1 MSNSIIR
8 AAIEGRLKPWAAAH
22 APALPVAF
30 ENVSYTPTVGTAYLR
45 GYLMPANTKNPS
57 IGGKHKAY
65 HGMYQ
70 VSLYFPGGAGTGDV
84 EAAAK
89 EIEVLFELPT
99 TMQRQGRN
107 VRITRTPA
115 IAKGMPDDTGFF
127 MVPVTIWYEMDD
139 FS

>member
-8 AAIEGRLKPWAAAH
+8 AAIEGRLKTWATAR
-22 APALPVAF
+22 APAMPTAF
-30 ENVSYTPTVGTAYLR
+30 ENVGYTPVLGTAYLR
-45 GYLMPANTKNPS
+45 GFLMPANTKNQS
-57 IGGKHKAY
+57 IGGKHKGY

-70 VSLYFPGGAGTGDV
+70 VSLHFPEGQGTGDV

-89 EIEVLFELPT
+89 EIEALFESPT
-99 TMQRQGRN
+99 TIVRQGRN
-107 VRITRTPA
+107 VNVTRTPA
-115 IAKGMPDDTGFF
+115 IAMGMPDEAGFF